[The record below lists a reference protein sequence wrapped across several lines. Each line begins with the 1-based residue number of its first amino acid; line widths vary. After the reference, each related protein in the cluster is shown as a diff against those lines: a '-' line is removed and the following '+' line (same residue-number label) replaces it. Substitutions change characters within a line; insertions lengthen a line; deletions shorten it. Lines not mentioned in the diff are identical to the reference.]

1 MFSLTG
7 DWFQLGY
14 ADVNK
19 LEDDVKIRLLSVALA
34 VGLVMGCAGTGTAAT
49 PPAEPVSDPPD
60 PAVSGQIV
68 RQDNRLG
75 VELFQELFRAEPE
88 KNLFISPTSIAMAL
102 AMTWNGA
109 DGATRDAMALTLGFE
124 GVAEPDVNKAN
135 RFLLESLRS
144 ADEDVQLE
152 VANSI
157 WGREGI
163 PFSDEFKKTNSLYYG
178 AKTTDLDFTDPGAVK
193 VINDW
198 VGEKTHERI
207 DKIVDRISAEDV
219 MFLINAVYF
228 KGRWTAEFD
237 KKLTQDQDF
246 HLADGSVKSHPMM
259 RREDKYRY
267 LKTDD
272 LQAIRL
278 PYGEDRFALYV
289 FLPRSEQSLAEF
301 VGQLTPETL
310 DDRLMQMHRRKGEIV
325 LPKFKHEY
333 EQNLNTVLGALGMDI
348 AFDPGRAD
356 FYRMLDSPIDMAF
369 YISEVLHK
377 TFVEVNEEGT
387 EAAAVTSVRMTLTA
401 MAPEDD
407 FQMTVDRPFFYMIR
421 DDETGAVLFMGVVT
435 DPEL

>member
-1 MFSLTG
+1 MSHP
-7 DWFQLGY
+7 D
-14 ADVNK
+14 K
-19 LEDDVKIRLLSVALA
+19 LSAYVA
-34 VGLVMGCAGTGTAAT
+34 
-49 PPAEPVSDPPD
+49 S
-60 PAVSGQIV
+60 
-68 RQDNRLG
+68 
-75 VELFQELFRAEPE
+75 
-88 KNLFISPTSIAMAL
+88 
-102 AMTWNGA
+102 
-109 DGATRDAMALTLGFE
+109 
-124 GVAEPDVNKAN
+124 
-135 RFLLESLRS
+135 FLL
-144 ADEDVQLE
+144 
-152 VANSI
+152 
-157 WGREGI
+157 
-163 PFSDEFKKTNSLYYG
+163 
-178 AKTTDLDFTDPGAVK
+178 PGAVK

-237 KKLTQDQDF
+237 KKLTQDRDF

-267 LKTDD
+267 LETDD

-289 FLPRSEQSLAEF
+289 FLPGSEHSLAEF

-333 EQNLNTVLGALGMDI
+333 EQSLNTVLGALGMDI

-401 MAPEDD
+401 LPPDED

-421 DDETGAVLFMGVVT
+421 DDESGSVLFMGVVT
-435 DPEL
+435 EPEL

>member
-1 MFSLTG
+1 
-7 DWFQLGY
+7 
-14 ADVNK
+14 
-19 LEDDVKIRLLSVALA
+19 
-34 VGLVMGCAGTGTAAT
+34 
-49 PPAEPVSDPPD
+49 
-60 PAVSGQIV
+60 
-68 RQDNRLG
+68 
-75 VELFQELFRAEPE
+75 
-88 KNLFISPTSIAMAL
+88 
-102 AMTWNGA
+102 
-109 DGATRDAMALTLGFE
+109 
-124 GVAEPDVNKAN
+124 
-135 RFLLESLRS
+135 
-144 ADEDVQLE
+144 
-152 VANSI
+152 
-157 WGREGI
+157 
-163 PFSDEFKKTNSLYYG
+163 
-178 AKTTDLDFTDPGAVK
+178 
-193 VINDW
+193 
-198 VGEKTHERI
+198 
-207 DKIVDRISAEDV
+207 

>member
-7 DWFQLGY
+7 DWFRLGY

-19 LEDDVKIRLLSVALA
+19 QEDDVKIRLLSVALA
-34 VGLVMGCAGTGTAAT
+34 IGLVMGCAGTGTAAT
-49 PPAEPVSDPPD
+49 PPAEPAPEPPD
-60 PAVSGQIV
+60 PALVGQLV
-68 RQDNRLG
+68 RQDNRFG
-75 VELFQELFRAEPE
+75 IELFQQLFQAEPG

-109 DGATRDAMALTLGFE
+109 DGETRDAMALTLGFE

-152 VANSI
+152 VANSN

-163 PFSDEFKKTNSLYYG
+163 PFSDEFKKTNSLSYR
-178 AKTTDLDFTDPGAVK
+178 AK
-193 VINDW
+193 
-198 VGEKTHERI
+198 
-207 DKIVDRISAEDV
+207 

-237 KKLTQDQDF
+237 KKLTQDRDF
-246 HLADGSVKSHPMM
+246 HRADGSVKSHPMM

-267 LKTDD
+267 LETDD

-289 FLPRSEQSLAEF
+289 FLPGSEQGLAEF
-301 VGQLTPETL
+301 VDQLTPETL
-310 DDRLMQMHRRKGEIV
+310 DDRLMRMHRRKGEIV

-401 MAPEDD
+401 LPPDED

-421 DDETGAVLFMGVVT
+421 DDESGAVLFMGVVT
-435 DPEL
+435 EPEL